1 MDIARLYK
9 SRCQLG
15 FSLVELI
22 TTLAVSSIVIAMGLP
37 SMQQLMASQRMAA
50 SVNVLVSH
58 LHLARSEA
66 IKHGFHAV
74 LCPSPDG
81 EACIKSM
88 QWQQGFILFVD
99 KNVNR
104 KRDPG
109 EKLLR
114 QFQPGSRGQQIRITT
129 TTGRRWIRYQS
140 TGLALGSNVTVT
152 FCDSGGF
159 VEPKAVI
166 ISNTGRPRISAEKP
180 NGSPLV
186 C

>member
-1 MDIARLYK
+1 MDIACLYK
-9 SRCQLG
+9 GHCQSG
-15 FSLVELI
+15 FSLVELV
-22 TTLAVSSIVIAMGLP
+22 TTLAVSSILITVGIP
-37 SMQQLMASQRMAA
+37 SMQQLMASQRMTA
-50 SVNVLVSH
+50 SVNTVVSH

-66 IKHGFHAV
+66 IKYGFHAV

-81 EACIKSM
+81 DACIKSM

-99 KNVNR
+99 ENVNR

-114 QFQPGSRGQQIRITT
+114 WFQPGSRGQQIRIST

-140 TGLALGSNVTVT
+140 TGLALGSNVTIT

-159 VEPKAVI
+159 VAPKAVI
-166 ISNTGRPRISAEKP
+166 ISNTGRPRISTEKP
-180 NGSPLV
+180 NGDSLV